1 VLNLLHL
8 SLYYQNQK
16 KMDNQ
21 TQEVVLTPQERK
33 EQFIVELMNR
43 IKSRLVNNLTTKFE
57 TCKCAPSYGW
67 SVEEYMYMPI
77 VAQRLREEGYSVSS
91 SVNWEVTDWVI
102 AV

>member
-1 VLNLLHL
+1 LH
-8 SLYYQNQK
+8 QQIK
-16 KMDNQ
+16 TIMDNQ

-33 EQFIVELMNR
+33 EQFIVNLMNR
-43 IKSRLVNNLTTKFE
+43 IKSQLGGNNLTTKFE
-57 TCKCAPSYGW
+57 TAKCAPAYGW

-77 VAQRLREEGYSVSS
+77 VAQRLRQEGYSVSS

>member
-1 VLNLLHL
+1 
-8 SLYYQNQK
+8 
-16 KMDNQ
+16 MDNQ

-33 EQFIVELMNR
+33 EQFIVNLMNR
-43 IKSRLVNNLTTKFE
+43 IKSQLGGNYLTTKFE
-57 TCKCAPSYGW
+57 TANCAPAYGW

-77 VAQRLREEGYSVSS
+77 VAQRLRQEGYSVSS